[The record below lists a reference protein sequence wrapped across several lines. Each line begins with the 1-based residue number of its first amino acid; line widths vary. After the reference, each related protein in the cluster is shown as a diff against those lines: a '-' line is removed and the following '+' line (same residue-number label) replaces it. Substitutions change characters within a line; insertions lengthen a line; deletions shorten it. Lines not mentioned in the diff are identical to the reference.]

1 MCDIIFAHNNC
12 DNVFGIFLRQ
22 SAFVRDCCATTIM
35 TFKYKALDQNGVSKD
50 GVVEA
55 VNVDVAIEAL
65 QKRGLSIVSIKPEE
79 EGKGFLSDITFFE
92 RVSNKDVVIL
102 SRQMATLFEAQVS
115 ALRVFQLLAMQSE
128 NPLLRKKLSEVV
140 DDLQGGNSISNSL
153 GKHSDVFSPFY
164 INMVKS
170 GEESGKLDQTFMYLA
185 DYLDR
190 TYEVSS
196 KVRTALIYP
205 AFVIFTFFAVMILML
220 VVVIPKIS
228 GILKDSGQ
236 AIPIYTKIVLG
247 FSDFLVSYGMFLLV
261 GLIIGG
267 FFLWRYLLTEAGK
280 LAVDDM
286 KITTPFVKDLYA
298 KLYLSRIADN
308 MNTML
313 ISGIPMV
320 RGLDLTASVV
330 DNLVYKNVLNKT
342 VEDVKGGSSV
352 SNALEK
358 HKEIPGIFVQMVKIG
373 EETGQLG
380 NILKT
385 LANFYRREVTNSI
398 DSLVSLIEP
407 AMIVLLGLGVSFL
420 LASVLVPIYS
430 ISSGM

>member
-1 MCDIIFAHNNC
+1 
-12 DNVFGIFLRQ
+12 
-22 SAFVRDCCATTIM
+22 M
-35 TFKYKALDQNGVSKD
+35 TFKYKALDQTGSPKD
-50 GVVEA
+50 GV
-55 VNVDVAIEAL
+55 IEAINIDIAIDGL

-79 EGKGFLSDITFFE
+79 EAGTGLLSNISFFE
-92 RVSNKDVVIL
+92 KVSNKDVVIL

-128 NPLLRKKLSEVV
+128 NPLLRRQLKGVV
-140 DDLQGGNSISNSL
+140 DDLQAGNNISASL
-153 GKHSDVFSPFY
+153 AKYPNTFTPFY
-164 INMVKS
+164 INMVKA

-190 TYEVSS
+190 TYEVTS
-196 KVRTALIYP
+196 KVKTALIYP
-205 AFVIFTFFAVMILML
+205 AFVIFTFIAVMVLML

-228 GILKDSGQ
+228 GILKESGQ
-236 AIPIYTKIVLG
+236 AVPIYTKIVLG
-247 FSDFLVSYGMFLLV
+247 ISDFFVSYGILLLIA
-261 GLIIGG
+261 LIIGG
-267 FFLWRYLLTEAGK
+267 FFLWRYLQTETGK
-280 LAVDDM
+280 TAFDDM
-286 KITTPFVKDLYA
+286 KISTPVIKNLYS

-313 ISGIPMV
+313 VSGIPMV

-330 DNLVYKNVLNKT
+330 DNLVYKKILDQT

-352 SNALEK
+352 STALEK
-358 HKEIPGIFVQMVKIG
+358 HEQIPGIFVQMVRIG

-398 DSLVSLIEP
+398 DSIVSLIEP

>member
-1 MCDIIFAHNNC
+1 MI
-12 DNVFGIFLRQ
+12 
-22 SAFVRDCCATTIM
+22 
-35 TFKYKALDQNGVSKD
+35 FKYEALDQSGSHKD
-50 GVVEA
+50 GVIES
-55 VNVDVAIEAL
+55 VNIDVAIDGL
-65 QKRGLSIVSIKPEE
+65 QKRGLSIVSIKPEQDLSAN
-79 EGKGFLSDITFFE
+79 FLGNISFFD
-92 RVSNKDVVIL
+92 RVSNKDIVIL

-115 ALRVFQLLAMQSE
+115 ALRVFQLLATQSE
-128 NPLLRKKLSEVV
+128 NLVLRRKLKEVV
-140 DDLQGGNSISNSL
+140 DDLQAGNSISNSL
-153 GKHSDVFSPFY
+153 NKHSDVFSPFY

-170 GEESGKLDQTFMYLA
+170 GEESGKLDQTFSYLA

-190 TYEVSS
+190 TYEVAQ
-196 KVRTALIYP
+196 KVKTAFIYP
-205 AFVIFTFFAVMILML
+205 AFVIFTFIIVMILML

-228 GILKDSGQ
+228 AILKDSGQ
-236 AIPIYTKIVLG
+236 AIPIYTAIVLG
-247 FSDFLVSYGMFLLV
+247 ISDFLVSYGIFLLV
-261 GLIIGG
+261 AVIIGG
-267 FFLWRYLLTEAGK
+267 FLFWRYAQTEAGK

-286 KITTPFVKDLYA
+286 KITTPFVKSLYS

-313 ISGIPMV
+313 VSGIPMV

-330 DNLVYKNVLNKT
+330 DNLVYKNILDKT

-352 SNALEK
+352 SNALAK
-358 HKEIPGIFVQMVKIG
+358 HQQIPAIFVQMVKIG

-407 AMIVLLGLGVSFL
+407 AMIVLLGFGVSFL
-420 LASVLVPIYS
+420 LASVLVPIYN
-430 ISSGM
+430 ISAGL

>member
-1 MCDIIFAHNNC
+1 
-12 DNVFGIFLRQ
+12 
-22 SAFVRDCCATTIM
+22 M
-35 TFKYKALDQNGVSKD
+35 TFKYKALDQNGSHVD
-50 GVVEA
+50 GAIEA
-55 VNVDVAIEAL
+55 INIDVAIDGL

-79 EGKGFLSDITFFE
+79 VVGGLLSSISFFE
-92 RVSNKDVVIL
+92 SVSNKDVVIL

-128 NPLLRKKLSEVV
+128 NPVLRRKLKEVV
-140 DDLQGGNSISNSL
+140 DDLQAGSSISDSL
-153 GKHSDVFSPFY
+153 NKHSDVFSPFY
-164 INMVKS
+164 INMVKA

-185 DYLDR
+185 DYLER
-190 TYEVSS
+190 TYEVTS
-196 KVRTALIYP
+196 KVKTALIYP
-205 AFVIFTFFAVMILML
+205 AFVIFTFIAVMILML

-228 GILKDSGQ
+228 QILKDSGQ
-236 AIPIYTKIVLG
+236 AVPIYTKIVLG
-247 FSDFLVSYGMFLLV
+247 ISDFFVSYGLFLLV

-267 FFLWRYLLTEAGK
+267 FFLWRYLQTEAGK
-280 LAVDDM
+280 LAYDEM
-286 KITTPFVKDLYA
+286 KITTPVVKGLYI

-313 ISGIPMV
+313 VSGIPMV
-320 RGLDLTASVV
+320 RGLDLTSSVV
-330 DNLVYKNVLNKT
+330 DNLVYKGLLEKT

-358 HKEIPGIFVQMVKIG
+358 HEQIPGIFVQMVKIG

-398 DSLVSLIEP
+398 DSIVSLIEP

>member
-1 MCDIIFAHNNC
+1 
-12 DNVFGIFLRQ
+12 
-22 SAFVRDCCATTIM
+22 M
-35 TFKYKALDQNGVSKD
+35 TFKYKALDQSGSPKD
-50 GVVEA
+50 GVIEA
-55 VNVDVAIEAL
+55 INIDVAIDGL
-65 QKRGLSIVSIKPEE
+65 QKRGFSIVSIKPEE
-79 EGKGFLSDITFFE
+79 EHKAGLLSNISFFD
-92 RVSNKDVVIL
+92 RVSNKDVVVL

-128 NPLLRKKLSEVV
+128 SAGLRRKLKEVV
-140 DDLQGGNSISNSL
+140 DDLQGGNSISASL
-153 GKHSDVFSPFY
+153 SKHPDVFSPFY
-164 INMVKS
+164 INMVKA

-190 TYEVSS
+190 TYETSS
-196 KVRTALIYP
+196 KVKVAFIYP
-205 AFVIFTFFAVMILML
+205 AFVVFTIIAVMVLML

-228 GILKDSGQ
+228 TILTESGQ

-247 FSDFLVSYGMFLLV
+247 MSDFFVSYGIFLLV

-267 FFLWRYLLTEAGK
+267 FFIWRYLQTEAGK
-280 LAVDDM
+280 VAFDDM
-286 KITTPFVKDLYA
+286 KITTPFIKNLYS

-330 DNLVYKNVLNKT
+330 DNLVYKRVLDKT

-358 HKEIPGIFVQMVKIG
+358 HEEIPGIFVQMVRIG

-385 LANFYRREVTNSI
+385 LANFYRREVNNAI

-407 AMIVLLGLGVSFL
+407 AMIVFLGLGVSFL
-420 LASVLVPIYS
+420 MAAVLVPIYN